1 MISYCGFT
9 ERERERERGEGE
21 RRGVERKE
29 RRLTS

>member
-9 ERERERERGEGE
+9 EREREKEGEVE